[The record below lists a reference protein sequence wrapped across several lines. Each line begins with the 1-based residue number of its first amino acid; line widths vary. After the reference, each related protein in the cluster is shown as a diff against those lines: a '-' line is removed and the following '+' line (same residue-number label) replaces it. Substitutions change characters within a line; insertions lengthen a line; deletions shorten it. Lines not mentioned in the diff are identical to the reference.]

1 MSQAAAGNSDPT
13 EGSYSVDVIITTQLV
28 TISDETRRRQ
38 EDLSAGGPN
47 TEQVRG
53 PGLWVTSRWRQS
65 VLSLIIEVTVNGTNE
80 RFNAKYCYFTFT

>member
-1 MSQAAAGNSDPT
+1 MSHGAAGSGDPT
-13 EGSYSVDVIITTQLV
+13 EGSYSVDVIITTKLV

-53 PGLWVTSRWRQS
+53 PGS
-65 VLSLIIEVTVNGTNE
+65 VGDQQTLTVRVLAN
-80 RFNAKYCYFTFT
+80 Y